1 MMHGLLLVLIFNTP
15 QKHKGLL
22 SQCLLSQK
30 MRNSGFSTIQNPSKL
45 VKASFT
51 YKLKGYWLDL
61 QDQSNYKLLTNQD
74 YVTITNM
81 IENGPYGP
89 LYFLQRMEISND
101 QYFNIP
107 EVFSNA
113 IFAALR
119 NSTII

>member
-61 QDQSNYKLLTNQD
+61 RDQSNYKLLTNQD
-74 YVTITNM
+74 YVTIANL

-89 LYFLQRMEISND
+89 LYFCRGWKFQMTSILIYLKYLAM
-101 QYFNIP
+101 QYLLP
-107 EVFSNA
+107 
-113 IFAALR
+113 
-119 NSTII
+119 